1 MGEDGSGQS
10 MCWRWKVQRERLDDH
25 GRDTAERRRGL
36 MRKRLVTC
44 LVGVLMLAMATG
56 LIIGLQAFAQAQS
69 GKEVTLVNLEF
80 EGTKMWIPGAVVV
93 KKGDTVQL
101 KAINNVKSEPPV
113 HGLAIDAYGIKKE
126 VNVGKPESL
135 EFKADKAGIFPI
147 YCHLHPAHISTQLV
161 VLE

>member
-1 MGEDGSGQS
+1 
-10 MCWRWKVQRERLDDH
+10 
-25 GRDTAERRRGL
+25 

-44 LVGVLMLAMATG
+44 LVAMLVLAMTMG
-56 LIIGLQAFAQAQS
+56 LIMGLQAFAQAQS
-69 GKEVTLVNLEF
+69 TKEVTLVNLEF

-113 HGLAIDAYGIKKE
+113 HGLAIDAYGVKKE
-126 VNVGKPESL
+126 VNVGKPESV

-147 YCHLHPAHISTQLV
+147 YCHLHPAHVGTQLV

>member
-1 MGEDGSGQS
+1 
-10 MCWRWKVQRERLDDH
+10 MCWRWKVQRERTDDH
-25 GRDTAERRRGL
+25 GRDTDERRRGL
-36 MRKRLVTC
+36 MRTRFVTYLVA
-44 LVGVLMLAMATG
+44 LPVLAMAMG
-56 LIIGLQAFAQAQS
+56 LIIGLQAFAQAQAV
-69 GKEVTLVNLEF
+69 KEVTLVNFEF
-80 EGTKMWIPGAVVV
+80 EGTKVWIPGAVVV

-126 VNVGKPESL
+126 VNVGKPENV